1 MTLPEQQVRYV
12 YQGPY
17 SVGSTAPVPF
27 TYDESEH
34 VVALRDTTP
43 LELNVEYSVSG
54 QNITLMTPIAASETL
69 VVYRDTPLDNDA
81 EFPQEAEFDSA
92 KINDAIDKLTMQN
105 QEQEDELGRALKLPY
120 NTPTEIQNLWL
131 PIPEANKGLKW
142 NEDATAL
149 INTKYDTD
157 ELADIAYEQ
166 AGIATEQATIATQ
179 KAKEAAASALEAKGY
194 ADETK
199 TISDEAIEEIT
210 AKVSEALQ
218 ETESIKDA
226 AEQAILEAKDSA
238 ITDVNNAADSAVASV
253 TDDINTAKEAAIAEV
268 EASGD
273 ETVALAQSW
282 AVGDIDTRPEGSA
295 KWWAEQAKQEI
306 EGDAYTKL
314 EVDALLLQKEDVFTT
329 DNTLSFTEAR
339 VLGVDKTS
347 VLEGI
352 PNETEMQAAI
362 TAGLST
368 KQDVLIAGSG
378 ITIAE
383 DGKTIS
389 ADISTVDAYT
399 KAETNDLL
407 DDKQNKLTAGAN
419 VTISENDV
427 ISVTIPPMTD
437 AYTKAQTDE
446 LLEGKQDV
454 LTAGNGIE
462 ISAGNVISANVDTYT
477 KSEIQGLL
485 NNKQNTLTAG
495 SYIEISGSTISA
507 TPEDMI
513 QTFTETAWNQLSQEE
528 KNAIKVAFIYE

>member
-17 SVGSTAPVPF
+17 SVGSTAPIPF
-27 TYDESEH
+27 TYDEPEH
-34 VVALRDTTP
+34 VVALRDTAP

-69 VVYRDTPLDNDA
+69 VIYRDTPLDNDT

-105 QEQEDELGRALKLPY
+105 QEQEDEIGRALKLPY
-120 NTPTEIQNLWL
+120 NTPTELQNLWL
-131 PIPEANKGLKW
+131 PLPEANKGLKW
-142 NEDATAL
+142 NEDANAL
-149 INTKYDTD
+149 INTKHDID
-157 ELADIAYEQ
+157 ELADIAYEQAGIATEQ

-194 ADETK
+194 ADEMK
-199 TISDEAIEEIT
+199 TVSDEAIEEIT

-226 AEQAILEAKDSA
+226 AEQAILETKDSA
-238 ITDVNNAADSAVASV
+238 ITDVNNAADSAVAAVSSV
-253 TDDINTAKEAAIAEV
+253 ADDINTAKEAAIAEV

-282 AVGDIDTRPEGSA
+282 AVGDIAARPEGSA

-306 EGDAYTKL
+306 IG
-314 EVDALLLQKEDVFTT
+314 
-329 DNTLSFTEAR
+329 
-339 VLGVDKTS
+339 
-347 VLEGI
+347 
-352 PNETEMQAAI
+352 
-362 TAGLST
+362 
-368 KQDVLIAGSG
+368 
-378 ITIAE
+378 
-383 DGKTIS
+383 
-389 ADISTVDAYT
+389 DAYT
-399 KAETNDLL
+399 KAET
-407 DDKQNKLTAGAN
+407 
-419 VTISENDV
+419 
-427 ISVTIPPMTD
+427 
-437 AYTKAQTDE
+437 DE
-446 LLEGKQDV
+446 LLEAKQDV